1 LEDPVCKFHWHGIPK
16 LKKVRLGVQQLAGQD
31 CKTEK
36 QIWNMIR
43 RQPAGC
49 QTSKAEG
56 AAFQWKDDAL
66 SV

>member
-1 LEDPVCKFHWHGIPK
+1 
-16 LKKVRLGVQQLAGQD
+16 VRLGVQQLAGQD
-31 CKTEK
+31 CKTEM
-36 QIWNMIR
+36 QIWNIIR

-66 SV
+66 VFDSTS